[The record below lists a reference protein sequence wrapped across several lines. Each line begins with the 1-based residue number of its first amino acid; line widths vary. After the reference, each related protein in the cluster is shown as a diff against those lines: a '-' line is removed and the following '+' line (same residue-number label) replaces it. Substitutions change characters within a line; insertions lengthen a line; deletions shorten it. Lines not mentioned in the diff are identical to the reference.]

1 LIGKQKKDAL
11 EWIKLLQEA
20 GFKNIKIEYY
30 VPYSLRKI
38 KKLLNNKIANY
49 SLGSKYFIYAYKL

>member
-1 LIGKQKKDAL
+1 LENKKDAL

-20 GFKNIKIEYY
+20 RFKNIKIKYY
-30 VPYSLRKI
+30 VPYSLR

-49 SLGSKYFIYAYKL
+49 FLGSKYFIYAYKL